1 MQVANATIT
10 TTSHRVPIQKTRG
23 DAGSKLQINYAGSW
37 AGKRAKKRFRET
49 ENIKR
54 DSERARE
61 KRGIYIKFAQ
71 EATRK
76 V

>member
-23 DAGSKLQINYAGSW
+23 DAGSKLRINQTGSW
-37 AGKRAKKRFRET
+37 AGERARRRFRET
-49 ENIKR
+49 GKKI

-61 KRGIYIKFAQ
+61 KRGI
-71 EATRK
+71 
-76 V
+76 